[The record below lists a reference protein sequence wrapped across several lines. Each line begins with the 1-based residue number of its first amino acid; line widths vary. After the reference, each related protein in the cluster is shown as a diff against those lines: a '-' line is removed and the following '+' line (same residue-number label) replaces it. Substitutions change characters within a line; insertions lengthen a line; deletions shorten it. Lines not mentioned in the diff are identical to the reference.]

1 MQASGSALAGRAGI
15 FGRHWSAVRSFGTAI
30 ILSGLG
36 WPTYEGFML
45 LGMGSPYFPGVSEE
59 LRAED
64 PRQVGEYQLIGRLG
78 AGGMGTVFLGR
89 SPGGRLVA
97 VKVVHEVLARDPEF
111 RARFSREVQ
120 AARMV
125 SGAFTAPV
133 IDADADA
140 ACPWLASSYI
150 AGPSLHQAVTGHGP
164 LPAATVTALA
174 AGLAEALAAI
184 HQAGLVHRDL
194 KPSNVLLAADG
205 PRVIDFGIA
214 RAADDATIT
223 RAGFVVGSPGFMSPE
238 QVTAGDVG
246 PPGDVF
252 ALGAVLAYAATGQGP
267 FGQGPSHTLLYRV
280 VHQPPELDGIAD
292 RELRAL
298 ISACLS
304 KDPARRP
311 APRQVL
317 ARSAGRGD
325 AAAHFGDGW
334 LPAFLAGTDAPAD
347 VDESSTH
354 EPTATAGAPEAP
366 ANTPTDSWPRA
377 APAQAAQR
385 EDPPSSKRGIR
396 HRTYRR
402 TAILATAVIAVAA
415 GLTILSTV
423 LPGNHPA
430 AGGQHPPA
438 GSHAVGL
445 LAATL
450 TGASA
455 SSVYSVAFA
464 PDGATLATG
473 GDFDTWLWSTKTKK
487 ILSTVSPGDTST
499 GGLAFAPGGDTLA
512 MGDDN
517 GSTFL
522 LNGPTMRTAAVLA
535 FPGETTTGNTTTANS
550 IAYAPGGT
558 MLATGDKNGNTYL
571 WDITTKKIVAIL
583 HDPDSQ
589 GVNSVAFGPGGTTL
603 AIGDNNG
610 STYLWSIAAK
620 KITAVLTGPGPV
632 AYAPGGATLAVGG
645 AHDNVDL
652 WNVASK
658 KVTAVLTS
666 PGANGGVNN
675 INALAYTPD
684 GGMLATGDSNG
695 STYLWSIA
703 AKKIIGTVTDP
714 GQDSSVNSVAF
725 APDGAALA
733 TGDTNGSTYL
743 WDIKIHRT

>member
-1 MQASGSALAGRAGI
+1 
-15 FGRHWSAVRSFGTAI
+15 
-30 ILSGLG
+30 
-36 WPTYEGFML
+36 
-45 LGMGSPYFPGVSEE
+45 MGSPGFPGISER

-97 VKVVHEVLARDPEF
+97 VKMVHEALARDPEF
-111 RARFSREVQ
+111 RARFGREVQ
-120 AARMV
+120 AAKMV

-133 IDADADA
+133 IDADTDA

-223 RAGFVVGSPGFMSPE
+223 RSGFVVGSPGFMSPE

-267 FGQGPSHTLLYRV
+267 FGQGPSHTLMYRV
-280 VHQPPELDGIAD
+280 VHEPPELDGIAD

-304 KDPARRP
+304 KDPALRP
-311 APRQVL
+311 APRQIL

-325 AAAHFGDGW
+325 AAPHFDDGW
-334 LPAFLAGTDAPAD
+334 LPAFVAGTG
-347 VDESSTH
+347 V
-354 EPTATAGAPEAP
+354 PTATAPEAP
-366 ANTPTDSWPRA
+366 ADTSTNSWPRA
-377 APAQAAQR
+377 APAPAPQR

-396 HRTYRR
+396 RRTYRR

-430 AGGQHPPA
+430 AGGQYPPA

-445 LAATL
+445 LASTL
-450 TGASA
+450 TGPSA
-455 SSVYSVAFA
+455 WSVYSVAFA

-473 GDFDTWLWSTKTKK
+473 GESDTWLWSTKTKK
-487 ILSTVSPGDTST
+487 ILSTVSPSDTST

-535 FPGETTTGNTTTANS
+535 FPGESTSGNTTTANS

-558 MLATGDKNGNTYL
+558 MLATGDNNGNTYL

-583 HDPDSQ
+583 SDPDSQ

-603 AIGDNNG
+603 ATGDNNG

-620 KITAVLTGPGPV
+620 KVTAVLTGPGPV

-645 AHDNVDL
+645 GHGNVDL
-652 WNVASK
+652 WNVAAK
-658 KVTAVLTS
+658 KVTAVLTI
-666 PGANGGVNN
+666 PGANDAVN
-675 INALAYTPD
+675 IDALAYTPH
-684 GGMLATGDSNG
+684 GGMLATGDSDG

-714 GQDSSVNSVAF
+714 GQGSSVNSVAF
-725 APDGAALA
+725 APDGATLA

>member
-1 MQASGSALAGRAGI
+1 MIKSGFREHGSGLVVIPELGWRGSGS
-15 FGRHWSAVRSFGTAI
+15 
-30 ILSGLG
+30 
-36 WPTYEGFML
+36 FML
-45 LGMGSPYFPGVSEE
+45 LSMGSPGFPGVSEG

-111 RARFSREVQ
+111 RARFGREVQ

-140 ACPWLASSYI
+140 ARPWLASSYI
-150 AGPSLHQAVTGHGP
+150 AGPSLQQAVTDHGP
-164 LPAATVTALA
+164 LPAVTVTALA

-184 HQAGLVHRDL
+184 HRAGLVHRDL

-252 ALGAVLAYAATGQGP
+252 ALGAVLVYAATGHGP

-280 VHQPPELDGIAD
+280 VHEPPDLDGIAD

-325 AAAHFGDGW
+325 AAGHFGEGW
-334 LPAFLAGTDAPAD
+334 LPAFLAGAGARADA
-347 VDESSTH
+347 DESSTH
-354 EPTATAGAPEAP
+354 EPTAPAGPLQAP
-366 ANTPTDSWPRA
+366 AGTPPNLWP
-377 APAQAAQR
+377 PAAQR
-385 EDPPSSKRGIR
+385 EDPPLPKLGV
-396 HRTYRR
+396 RR
-402 TAILATAVIAVAA
+402 VTFRRMAILAAVIIAVAA
-415 GLTILSTV
+415 GLTISSLV
-423 LPGNHPA
+423 LPGNRPA
-430 AGGQHPPA
+430 AGSQHPPA

-450 TGASA
+450 TGRSA

-473 GDFDTWLWSTKTKK
+473 GEFDTWLWSTTTKK
-487 ILSTVSPGDTST
+487 VMSTVSPSQTST
-499 GGLAFAPGGDTLA
+499 EALAFAPGGDTLA

-522 LNGPTMRTAAVLA
+522 LNAATMRTAAVLA
-535 FPGETTTGNTTTANS
+535 FPGESTSGNTTKANS

-558 MLATGDKNGNTYL
+558 MLATGDENGSTYV
-571 WDITTKKIVAIL
+571 WDIATKKIIAIL
-583 HDPDSQ
+583 PDQHSE
-589 GVNSVAFGPGGTTL
+589 GVDSVAFGPGGTTL
-603 AIGDNNG
+603 ATGDENG
-610 STYLWSIAAK
+610 STYLWSVAAK
-620 KITAVLTGPGPV
+620 KITTVLAGPGPV
-632 AYAPGGATLAVGG
+632 AYAPGGATLAIGDADG
-645 AHDNVDL
+645 NIEL
-652 WNVASK
+652 WSVAAK
-658 KVTAVLTS
+658 KITAVLTS
-666 PGANGGVNN
+666 PAANGGL
-675 INALAYTPD
+675 NALAYAP
-684 GGMLATGDSNG
+684 GGAMLATGDGNG
-695 STYLWSIA
+695 NTYLWSVA
-703 AKKIIGTVTDP
+703 AKKIIGTVADP
-714 GQDSSVNSVAF
+714 DPQGVGSVAF
-725 APDGAALA
+725 APDGDSLA
-733 TGDTNGSTYL
+733 TGDENGSTYL